1 MNVIAR
7 EIFKA
12 IHENKWLSIEYHNKN
27 GMDTRYWIGIHS
39 IDPITR
45 RLVVDGMHLRQYSI
59 TRLNIIVDSITSAL
73 VIEGSYYET
82 DQGLIRDIQENP
94 DKYQPLFCNV
104 ANLKILSYLEM
115 CNRLDSTPYTKDIAL
130 IKYLDQDILKGVD
143 RSLSDEQFRNIVKNF
158 QNDPKHVQNDS
169 GIKLKQLAMNV
180 LSIHTQKGLYVLAY
194 RRLSLDVKKRILRQ
208 DDEITICTEFTLD
221 GTKES
226 IRKYLDADDYELLD
240 EFNKNQEKIK
250 DIISRKSQYVMA
262 VDDMPYIIGIGR
274 DIALDLH
281 SEYQGIIKMFDEGKQ
296 TIPLKAFF
304 GELTARPRRSG
315 AVPIV
320 LQDQRV
326 NLDQLLAINN
336 AMQYPVAYIQGPPG
350 TGKTSTIIN
359 TIVTAF
365 FNERTVLFSSYNN
378 HPLESVFTKL
388 TQMKYH
394 ERTIPF
400 PVLRIGNHG
409 VMKQA
414 LRYMKTLRQKA
425 AEIEVFQSTLEKN
438 KKERTE
444 NAKKLSDLLKKYDEL
459 VDLRER
465 QETLHCLID
474 YEQKE
479 ANDMHLL
486 PFVENLGSHQLRN
499 VERMIKSRGSI
510 TNEDALKLL
519 DHNADEL
526 GKYLYYTSASYI
538 KRIEGERYTALREI
552 LEMSNEEKQCEE
564 FTRFLK
570 KKENIKELQQ
580 IFPIIISTCISAHK
594 IGVPEPVFNMVIMDE
609 ASQCNTAISLVT
621 IIRGEKLMLVGDP
634 QQLNPVVLLNEKDNE
649 ILRKKY
655 GVSEEYDYRKGSV
668 YKTYLAC
675 DPVSDEVL
683 LHEHYRCNEKIIG
696 FNNKKY
702 YNSKLEVK
710 SQSKEQEPLLFVDVK
725 TGNSD
730 KKNTSVEEAGRILK
744 YAALHKDQS
753 IGVITPFVNQKEL
766 LEKQLEEND
775 LHNVAVGTVHSFQGD
790 EKDVILFSTA
800 ITGNTQKATYG
811 WLKDNKELLNVAT
824 SRARE
829 KLIILAD
836 LDKVNEMHQQTDA
849 DDLFELIQYVRSNG
863 RTEVTPKETMSR
875 ALGIKP
881 FSTATEEAFLQSL
894 TTAMSNIMQTRNRY
908 VIHKEVPIAQAF
920 LDNTVKSHLFYS
932 GRFDFVIYEATD
944 RGEYPLL
951 VIELDGKEHLEDE
964 VVRRRDMEKEKICH
978 EHNMQLIRVESS
990 YARRYSHIKEILE
1003 RYFSR
1008 A

>member
-1 MNVIAR
+1 M
-7 EIFKA
+7 
-12 IHENKWLSIEYHNKN
+12 KN
-27 GMDTRYWIGIHS
+27 ND
-39 IDPITR
+39 
-45 RLVVDGMHLRQYSI
+45 QY
-59 TRLNIIVDSITSAL
+59 
-73 VIEGSYYET
+73 
-82 DQGLIRDIQENP
+82 
-94 DKYQPLFCNV
+94 
-104 ANLKILSYLEM
+104 
-115 CNRLDSTPYTKDIAL
+115 
-130 IKYLDQDILKGVD
+130 
-143 RSLSDEQFRNIVKNF
+143 LSDEQFRNIVRNF
-158 QNDPKHVQNDS
+158 QYDSEHAQNDS
-169 GIKLKQLAMNV
+169 GIKLKQIAMNV
-180 LSIHTQKGLYVLAY
+180 LSIHTQRGLYVLAY
-194 RRLSLDVKKRILRQ
+194 RKLSLDVKKRTLRQ
-208 DDEITICTEFTLD
+208 DNEITICTEFTLD

-226 IRKYLDADDYELLD
+226 IRKYLDADDFELLED
-240 EFNKNQEKIK
+240 FNMNQEKIK

-281 SEYQGIIKMFDEGKQ
+281 SEYQGIIKMYDEGKQ

-359 TIVTAF
+359 TIITAF

-378 HPLESVFTKL
+378 HPLESVFRKL

-394 ERTIPF
+394 ERIIPF
-400 PVLRIGNHG
+400 PVLRIGNQG
-409 VMKQA
+409 VMKRA
-414 LRYMKTLRQKA
+414 LRYMKDLRQRA
-425 AEIEVFQSTLEKN
+425 MEIEVFQSTLEKN

-510 TNEDALKLL
+510 TNEDALRLL

-538 KRIEGERYTALREI
+538 KRIEGERYTELRGI
-552 LEMSNEEKQCEE
+552 LEMSNEQKQCEE
-564 FTRFLK
+564 FACFLK
-570 KKENIKELQQ
+570 KKENIKKLQE
-580 IFPIIISTCISAHK
+580 IFPVIISTCISAHK
-594 IGVPEPVFNMVIMDE
+594 IGVPEPLFNMVIMDE

-621 IIRGEKLMLVGDP
+621 IIRGERLMLVGDP
-634 QQLNPVVLLNEKDNE
+634 QQLNPVVLLNERDNE
-649 ILRKKY
+649 KLRKKY

-668 YKTYLAC
+668 YKTYLSC

-725 TGNSD
+725 TGNSA
-730 KKNTSVEEAGRILK
+730 KKNTSMEEAGRILK
-744 YAALHKDQS
+744 YAELHKDQS

-775 LHNVAVGTVHSFQGD
+775 LHNVTVGTVHSFQGD
-790 EKDVILFSTA
+790 EKDVVLFSTA
-800 ITGNTQKATYG
+800 ITGNTQKSTYS

-824 SRARE
+824 SRAKE
-829 KLIILAD
+829 KEEKYQRLH
-836 LDKVNEMHQQTDA
+836 KVEP
-849 DDLFELIQYVRSNG
+849 YVYSQMTAG
-863 RTEVTPKETMSR
+863 KEAFKPGEAKNSWLTGT
-875 ALGIKP
+875 AAWNWYAITQFILGIKP
-881 FSTATEEAFLQSL
+881 GYKGLEVDPCIPADW
-894 TTAMSNIMQTRNRY
+894 
-908 VIHKEVPIAQAF
+908 KEYTVHRKFRGADYTI
-920 LDNTVKSHLFYS
+920 TVKNNGVMKGVKKL
-932 GRFDFVIYEATD
+932 I
-944 RGEYPLL
+944 
-951 VIELDGKEHLEDE
+951 INGKEEQGNLIPKQPEGSKNVVE
-964 VVRRRDMEKEKICH
+964 VIMG
-978 EHNMQLIRVESS
+978 
-990 YARRYSHIKEILE
+990 
-1003 RYFSR
+1003 
-1008 A
+1008 

>member
-1 MNVIAR
+1 MNTIAR

-45 RLVVDGMHLRQYSI
+45 RLVVDGMHLGQYSLA
-59 TRLNIIVDSITSAL
+59 RFNIFVDSITSAL

-82 DQGLIRDIQENP
+82 DQGLIRDIQKYP

-115 CNRLDSTPYTKDIAL
+115 CNRLDSTPYTRDIAL

-143 RSLSDEQFRNIVKNF
+143 KFLSDEQFRNIVRNF
-158 QNDPKHVQNDS
+158 QYDSEHAQKDS
-169 GIKLKQLAMNV
+169 GIKLKQLVMNV
-180 LSIHTQKGLYVLAY
+180 LSIHTQRGLYVLAY

-240 EFNKNQEKIK
+240 DFNKNQERIK
-250 DIISRKSQYVMA
+250 DIISHKSQYVMA

-315 AVPIV
+315 AVPII

-359 TIVTAF
+359 TIITAF

-378 HPLESVFTKL
+378 HPLESVFKKL

-394 ERTIPF
+394 ESVIPF
-400 PVLRIGNHG
+400 PVLRIGNQN

-425 AEIEVFQSTLEKN
+425 AEIEVVQSTLEKN

-510 TNEDALKLL
+510 TNKDALNLL
-519 DHNADEL
+519 EHNADEL

-538 KRIEGERYTALREI
+538 KRIEDERHTELRNI
-552 LEMSNEEKQCEE
+552 LEMSNEERQCEE
-564 FTRFLK
+564 FVRFLK
-570 KKENIKELQQ
+570 KKENIKKLQE
-580 IFPIIISTCISAHK
+580 IFPVIISTCISAHR

-634 QQLNPVVLLNEKDNE
+634 QQLNPVVLISERDNEK
-649 ILRKKY
+649 LRRKY

-683 LHEHYRCNEKIIG
+683 LHEHYRCNERIIG

-710 SQSKEQEPLLFVDVK
+710 SQSKEPEPLIFVDVK
-725 TGNSD
+725 SGNSA
-730 KKNTSVEEAGRILK
+730 KKNTSVEEAGHILK
-744 YAALHKDQS
+744 YAELHKDQS
-753 IGVITPFVNQKEL
+753 IGVITPFVNQKDL
-766 LEKQLEEND
+766 LERKLKEND
-775 LHNVAVGTVHSFQGD
+775 LHNVTVGTVHSFQGD

-800 ITGNTQKATYG
+800 ISGNTQRTTYG

-824 SRARE
+824 SRAKD
-829 KLIILAD
+829 KLIVLAD
-836 LDKVNEMHQQTDA
+836 LDKVNELHQQTDA

-863 RTEVTPKETMSR
+863 RTEVTQKEIMSR

-920 LDNTVKSHLFYS
+920 RDNTVKSHLFYS

-944 RGEYPLL
+944 TGEYPLL

-964 VVRRRDMEKEKICH
+964 VVKCRDREKEEICRK
-978 EHNMQLIRVESS
+978 HNMQLIRVESS